1 MNHQFLRRGQLEE
14 RDVRQ
19 DAPDLNPNEFLNGYL
34 RSNFPQTAAHPSQMQ
49 LDGKVPINQTPL
61 KLEKPKIPSGINFDR
76 PEVR

>member
-19 DAPDLNPNEFLNGYL
+19 DAPLLDPKAFLKNYSE
-34 RSNFPQTAAHPSQMQ
+34 SNFPQTVAYPSKMQ
-49 LDGKVPINQTPL
+49 LEGKVPINQTPL
-61 KLEKPKIPSGINFDR
+61 KLEKPKIPSGIAFDR